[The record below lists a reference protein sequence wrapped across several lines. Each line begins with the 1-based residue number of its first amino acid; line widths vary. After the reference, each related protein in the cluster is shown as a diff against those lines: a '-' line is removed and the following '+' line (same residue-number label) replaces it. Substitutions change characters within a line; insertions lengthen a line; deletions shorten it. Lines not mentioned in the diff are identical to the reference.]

1 MEDFGTYYLRMLG
14 KENDELKDKINNTIE
29 YINQIEKSG
38 HIDAIYIFLLSAT
51 SDFFFVAE
59 PFS

>member
-38 HIDAIYIFLLSAT
+38 HIDINATLKELLKILEGR
-51 SDFFFVAE
+51 DKNE
-59 PFS
+59 